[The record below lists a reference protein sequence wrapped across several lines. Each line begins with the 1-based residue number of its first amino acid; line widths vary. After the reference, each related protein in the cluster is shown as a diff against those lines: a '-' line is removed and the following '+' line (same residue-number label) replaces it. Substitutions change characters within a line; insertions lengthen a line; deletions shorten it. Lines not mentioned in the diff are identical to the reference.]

1 MLIDMDCTQEFIDQ
15 VRSVYMCQFTYMC
28 IDMDYTQDFVNQGR
42 SVYICLLT
50 GTVRF
55 NDSDTVFYFT
65 QVREEWATIMEIVNA
80 KSQVGVII
88 SFFSNVM

>member
-1 MLIDMDCTQEFIDQ
+1 
-15 VRSVYMCQFTYMC
+15 MC
-28 IDMDYTQDFVNQGR
+28 IDMDYTQDFVNQRR

>member
-1 MLIDMDCTQEFIDQ
+1 M
-15 VRSVYMCQFTYMC
+15 
-28 IDMDYTQDFVNQGR
+28 
-42 SVYICLLT
+42 CLLT

-65 QVREEWATIMEIVNA
+65 QVREEWATIMEIVSA

>member
-1 MLIDMDCTQEFIDQ
+1 MFIDMDCTQQ
-15 VRSVYMCQFTYMC
+15 C
-28 IDMDYTQDFVNQGR
+28 IDQGR
-42 SVYICLLT
+42 SFYMGLLT

-65 QVREEWATIMEIVNA
+65 QVQEEWATIMEIVSA

-88 SFFSNVM
+88 SFSSNVM